1 MQLAITE
8 YEKRL
13 SQANVSTIEIKSFC
27 EEKGV
32 LMDEIES
39 KNALLVS
46 EQINNTFVAQPFK
59 EHWWFSGR
67 ILACHA
73 GGPGSIP
80 GQCNFF
86 SFS

>member
-8 YEKRL
+8 YEKKL
-13 SQANVSTIEIKSFC
+13 SQANVSTIEMKSFC

-46 EQINNTFVAQPFK
+46 QQIN
-59 EHWWFSGR
+59 
-67 ILACHA
+67 
-73 GGPGSIP
+73 SITIV
-80 GQCNFF
+80 
-86 SFS
+86 